1 MDTAKIEAGV
11 RLILEGVGEDPEREG
26 LLDTPARVA
35 RMYEEVLGGLEEDP
49 ARHFDVTFDE
59 GHEEIVLVGDIP
71 FYSMCEH
78 HLAPFFGKAHVAYV
92 PGKDGRICGIS
103 KLARLVDGFAKRP
116 QVQERLTGQIAD
128 TLVEALHPA
137 GVIVVLEAEHM
148 CMSMRGVKKPGAKTT
163 TRAVRG
169 CFETDADARSEAL
182 SLIFRHYSD
191 ARFAAGEHE
200 ASTRASLS
208 GRKRVEGFRPH

>member
-26 LLDTPARVA
+26 LRETPARVA
-35 RMYEEVLGGLEEDP
+35 RMYEE
-49 ARHFDVTFDE
+49 
-59 GHEEIVLVGDIP
+59 
-71 FYSMCEH
+71 
-78 HLAPFFGKAHVAYV
+78 
-92 PGKDGRICGIS
+92 
-103 KLARLVDGFAKRP
+103 
-116 QVQERLTGQIAD
+116 VQERLTGQIAD

-182 SLIFRHYSD
+182 SLIFRH
-191 ARFAAGEHE
+191 
-200 ASTRASLS
+200 
-208 GRKRVEGFRPH
+208 